1 MSLPVCVVD
10 AFAEKPFAGNPA
22 AVVFLDGPRDDA
34 WRAAVAAEF
43 NLSETAFVE
52 PEGGAFRLRWFTPA
66 VEVALCGHATLAAAH
81 ALWEA
86 GRVPAGAEIRFET
99 KSGTL
104 TARRDGEW
112 IVLDQPAL
120 PVRAAKPP
128 AGLLAALAD
137 TPLAFAENDGVC
149 LLEMDSEE
157 TVRRAAPDLVK
168 WSAVTKKGLLLTAAA
183 RRKTYD
189 VVSRC
194 FFPADG
200 IPEDSVTGS
209 AHCALGPYWAD
220 RLGKPVLSAY
230 QASQRGGLVLVRVK
244 GPRVDFGGR
253 AVTAWTGT
261 LRAGEHGA

>member
-1 MSLPVCVVD
+1 MSLPVFVVD

-22 AVVFLDGPRDDA
+22 AVVFLDAPRDDA
-34 WRAAVAAEF
+34 WRAAVAGEF

-52 PEGGAFRLRWFTPA
+52 AEGDAFRLRWFTPA
-66 VEVALCGHATLAAAH
+66 VEVPLCGHATLASAH
-81 ALWEA
+81 ALWESGRVAA
-86 GRVPAGAEIRFET
+86 GREIRFET

-112 IVLDQPAL
+112 IILDLPAL

-137 TPLAFAENDGVC
+137 TPLALAENDGVF

-168 WSAVTKKGLLLTAAA
+168 WSAVTRKGLLLTSAS
-183 RRKTYD
+183 RRKSHD
-189 VVSRC
+189 FVSRC

-200 IPEDSVTGS
+200 IPEDPVTGS
-209 AHCALGPYWAD
+209 AHCALGPYWAA
-220 RLGKPVLSAY
+220 RLGKPVLTAY
-230 QASQRGGLVLVRVK
+230 QASKRGGLLLVRVK
-244 GPRVDFGGR
+244 ESRVDVGGR
-253 AVTAWTGT
+253 AFTAWTGT
-261 LRAGEHGA
+261 LRAGEAS